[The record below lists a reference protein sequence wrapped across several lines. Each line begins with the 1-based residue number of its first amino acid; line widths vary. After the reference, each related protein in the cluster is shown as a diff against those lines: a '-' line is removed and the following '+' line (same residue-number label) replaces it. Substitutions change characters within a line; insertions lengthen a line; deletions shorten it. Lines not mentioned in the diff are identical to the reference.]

1 MAPANPPVVFC
12 SLSTTG
18 LTLKSLETIYGIEL
32 RECCSG
38 SAIRASDALCMPHR
52 TTSSHREDEGLWLK
66 ICLNR
71 LITR

>member
-52 TTSSHREDEGLWLK
+52 QRPVIAKMRGWGLK
-66 ICLNR
+66 IV
-71 LITR
+71 